1 MYLGDWKFLR
11 RYTLLPSPG
20 GGTPTLTILGEE
32 LYRLDVDPS
41 EAQNLF
47 NAPPSDAPLDRLRAE
62 LLAFCADDVH
72 FVDLARELQARR
84 DSLELTDPETLRVLE
99 SLGY

>member
-1 MYLGDWKFLR
+1 
-11 RYTLLPSPG
+11 
-20 GGTPTLTILGEE
+20 
-32 LYRLDVDPS
+32 
-41 EAQNLF
+41 
-47 NAPPSDAPLDRLRAE
+47 LRAE